1 MPNNLFFYNL
11 VRKELYMTSTVLEKE
26 TECVD
31 DSCTVELTREDL
43 VMEKA
48 ILLFDKAVEG
58 SEHLEIT
65 GTAKDETVFVVRN
78 HTLAEGIEGAYVEV
92 SIKEII
98 DIVTDYDGAMQFIN
112 TILGIRGTIVCQGV
126 TRIVGYYSRVN
137 NWNKSKVGE
146 LRDRNQQNYA
156 LGGANPIFDA
166 DRHDAI
172 DKL

>member
-1 MPNNLFFYNL
+1 
-11 VRKELYMTSTVLEKE
+11 MTNAVLDKE

-31 DSCTVELTREDL
+31 DSCTIELTSEDL
-43 VMEKA
+43 AMEKA
-48 ILLFDKAVEG
+48 ILLFDKAVEN

-65 GTAKDETVFVVRN
+65 GTAKDETVFVIRN
-78 HTLAEGIEGAYVEV
+78 HALAEGIEGAYVEV
-92 SIKEII
+92 SIKEIL
-98 DIVTDYDGAMQFIN
+98 DIVTDYDGAMQFVDSITGKRN
-112 TILGIRGTIVCQGV
+112 DIICQGV

-156 LGGANPIFDA
+156 LGGANPMFDA